1 MWTYPDSF
9 DVIVIGAGHAGC
21 EAAHAAAKMGSKT
34 LLLTMSLDTIG
45 KMSCNPAIGGTAKGH
60 IVREIDAL
68 GGIMGK
74 VADACAIQY
83 RMLNSSRGPAVW
95 SPRAQADKFA
105 YQMTMKKRLESCQN
119 LFLKQGTIEKLLTED
134 GKITG
139 VLTLE
144 NICYR
149 AKCVI
154 ISSGTFM
161 KGTIHVGQ
169 INYPGG
175 RAGDQPSVGLS
186 SSLKELG
193 FHIGRLKTGTPPR
206 IHKRSVD
213 FSKLEP
219 QIGDPNV
226 VFSFDPKETSGLT
239 QVPCYIAYTNTETQ
253 KIVLENLYKSPMYAG
268 IIKGIGPRYCPSIE
282 DKMVRFKDK
291 ERHQLFLEPEGLDTD
306 EIYVN
311 GISSS
316 LPFDVQLQMMHSIEG
331 LEKAEI
337 MRPAYAIEYDCVK
350 SGHLKPTLETIN
362 VEGLF
367 LAGQVNGTTG
377 YEEAAGQGL
386 IAGINAAL
394 KVQNKEPFTL
404 HRSESYIAVMIDD
417 LVSKQLDEPYRMFT
431 SRAEFRL
438 LLRQDN
444 CDLRLRE
451 YGYKL
456 GLINQEQIDRLNH
469 KKQMIAEIME
479 LLKKTYRPID
489 GKSTQLYQWLSRPE
503 TKLSTLMESFPEFF
517 PPLNEDIQTQ
527 IEIEA
532 KYSGYIAR
540 QELEIN
546 RLAKVDQIKIPDIIN
561 YDYVSGLCT
570 EAREKLKKFKPINL
584 GHASRINGVS
594 AADLS
599 ILMIH
604 IESQGYLNAPSSC
617 C

>member
-1 MWTYPDSF
+1 MWTYPEIF

-21 EAAHAAAKMGSKT
+21 EAAHASAKMGSKT

-74 VADACAIQY
+74 VADSCAIQY
-83 RMLNSSRGPAVW
+83 RMLNVSRGPAVW

-105 YQMTMKKRLESCQN
+105 YQSVMKKRLENTSH
-119 LFLKQGTIEKLLTED
+119 LFIKQGTIETIATED
-134 GKITG
+134 NKVTG
-139 VLTLE
+139 VVTLE
-144 NICYR
+144 GIFYQ
-149 AKCVI
+149 AKTVI

-169 INYPGG
+169 VNYPGG

-186 SSLKELG
+186 QSLRDLG
-193 FHIGRLKTGTPPR
+193 FNLGRLKTGTPPR
-206 IHKRSVD
+206 IHARSVD

-219 QIGDPNV
+219 QHGDEGV
-226 VFSFDPKETSGLT
+226 LFSYDPAEEPGLKK
-239 QVPCYIAYTNTETQ
+239 VPCYIAYTNLETQ
-253 KIVLENLYKSPMYAG
+253 KIVLDNLYKSPMYAG
-268 IIKGIGPRYCPSIE
+268 IIKGVGPRYCPSIE

-291 ERHQLFLEPEGLDTD
+291 DRHQLFLEPEGLDTD

-316 LPFDVQLQMMHSIEG
+316 LPFDVQMKMIHSIEG
-331 LEKAEI
+331 LENAEI
-337 MRPAYAIEYDCVK
+337 MRPAYAIEYDYVK
-350 SGHLKPTLETIN
+350 SGHLKPTLETFD

-367 LAGQVNGTTG
+367 LAGQINGTTG

-386 IAGINAAL
+386 VAGINASL
-394 KVQNKEPFTL
+394 KVQNKEPFIL
-404 HRSESYIAVMIDD
+404 NRAESYIAVMIDD
-417 LVSKQLDEPYRMFT
+417 LVTKQLDEPYRMFT

-444 CDLRLRE
+444 ADLRLRD

-456 GLINQEQIDRLNH
+456 GLISDEQKTRLDQKRNLIDATL
-469 KKQMIAEIME
+469 ET
-479 LLKKTYRPID
+479 LKKTYRSIE
-489 GKSTQLYQWLSRPE
+489 GKSTQLYQWLARPE
-503 TKLSTLMESFPEFF
+503 TTIEQLRASF
-517 PPLNEDIQTQ
+517 LDIFSYTDADVDRQ

-532 KYSGYIAR
+532 KYSGYITR
-540 QELEIN
+540 QNQEVH
-546 RLAKVDQIKIPDIIN
+546 RLSKIDSIKIPQDMN
-561 YDYVSGLCT
+561 YDHVSGLCT
-570 EAREKLKKFKPINL
+570 EAKEKLKKFKPTHL
-584 GHASRINGVS
+584 GHAARINGVS

-599 ILMIH
+599 ILMIY
-604 IESQGYLNAPSSC
+604 IESQSYLTCSSC
-617 C
+617 

>member
-1 MWTYPDSF
+1 MWTYPETF

-34 LLLTMSLDTIG
+34 LLLTMNLDTIG

-74 VADACAIQY
+74 VADASAIQY
-83 RMLNSSRGPAVW
+83 RMLNASRGPAVW

-105 YQMTMKKRLESCQN
+105 YQTFMKKRLEETPN
-119 LFLKQGTIEKLLTED
+119 LHIKQGTIEKLVCENQE
-134 GKITG
+134 IQG

-144 NICYR
+144 GIFYNS
-149 AKCVI
+149 KTVI

-169 INYPGG
+169 VNYPGG
-175 RAGDQPSVGLS
+175 RAGDMPSVGLS
-186 SSLKELG
+186 QSLKDFG
-193 FHIGRLKTGTPPR
+193 FEIGRLKTGTPPR
-206 IHKRSVD
+206 IHARSVD
-213 FSKLEP
+213 FTKLEP
-219 QIGDPNV
+219 QHGDPDV
-226 VFSFDPKETSGLT
+226 AFSYDPPETTGMKK
-239 QVPCYIAYTNTETQ
+239 VPCFIAYTNQNTQ
-253 KIVLENLYKSPMYAG
+253 KCVLDNLYKSPMYAG

-291 ERHQLFLEPEGLDTD
+291 ERHQLFLEPEGLDTN

-316 LPFDVQLQMMHSIEG
+316 LPFDVQMEMIHSIEG
-331 LEKAEI
+331 LESAEI
-337 MRPAYAIEYDCVK
+337 MRPAYAIEYDYVK
-350 SGHLKPTLETIN
+350 SGHLKPTLETFN
-362 VEGLF
+362 VSGLF
-367 LAGQVNGTTG
+367 LAGQINGTTG

-386 IAGINAAL
+386 IAGINASL

-404 HRSESYIAVMIDD
+404 NRAESYIAVMIDD
-417 LVSKQLDEPYRMFT
+417 LVTKQLDEPYRMFT

-444 CDLRLRE
+444 ADLRLRE
-451 YGYKL
+451 YGFNL
-456 GLINQEQIDRLNH
+456 GLINDEQKTRLDI
-469 KKQMIAEIME
+469 KKKLIQDTLEVF
-479 LLKKTYRPID
+479 KRTYRFMD
-489 GKSTQLYQWLSRPE
+489 EKSVQIHQWLARPE
-503 TKLSTLMESFPEFF
+503 TTIDQLRTLYPDLFNYID
-517 PPLNEDIQTQ
+517 LDVDRQ

-532 KYSGYIAR
+532 KYSGYITR
-540 QELEIN
+540 QFQEVK
-546 RLAKVDQIKIPDIIN
+546 RLSKIDNIKIPTCLN
-561 YDYVSGLCT
+561 YDQVKGLCT
-570 EAREKLKKFKPINL
+570 EAKEKLKKFTPTHL

-599 ILMIH
+599 ILMIY
-604 IESQGYLNAPSSC
+604 IESQGYLSAEASV
-617 C
+617 

>member
-1 MWTYPDSF
+1 MWTYPETF

-21 EAAHAAAKMGSKT
+21 EAAHASAKMGVKT
-34 LLLTMSLDTIG
+34 LLLTMNLDTIG

-60 IVREIDAL
+60 LVREIDAL

-83 RMLNSSRGPAVW
+83 RMLNVSKGPAVW

-105 YQMTMKKRLESCQN
+105 YQAFMKKTLESTPF
-119 LFLKQGTIEKLLTED
+119 LHLKQGTIEKLIVEGTS
-134 GKITG
+134 IQG

-144 NICYR
+144 GIFYP
-149 AKCVI
+149 AKTVI

-161 KGTIHVGQ
+161 KGTLHVGSV
-169 INYPGG
+169 NYPGG

-186 SSLKELG
+186 GSLKELG
-193 FHIGRLKTGTPPR
+193 LNLGRLKTGTPPR

-213 FSKLEP
+213 FSQLEP
-219 QIGDPNV
+219 QFGDTGV
-226 VFSFDPKETSGLT
+226 HFSFDPPATPGLR
-239 QVPCYIAYTNTETQ
+239 QVPCHIAYTNLETQ
-253 KIVLENLYKSPMYAG
+253 KIVLDNLYKSPMYAG

-291 ERHQLFLEPEGLDTD
+291 QRHQLFLEPEGLDTD

-316 LPFDVQLQMMHSIEG
+316 LPFDVQLQMIHSIEG

-337 MRPAYAIEYDCVK
+337 MRPAYAIEYDFVQ
-350 SGHLKPTLETIN
+350 SGHLKPTLETHSIQ
-362 VEGLF
+362 GLF
-367 LAGQVNGTTG
+367 LAGQINGTTG
-377 YEEAAGQGL
+377 YEEAASQGL
-386 IAGINAAL
+386 MAGINAAL
-394 KVQNKEPFTL
+394 KVQNRPPFTL

-417 LVSKQLDEPYRMFT
+417 LVSKQLDEPYRIFT

-444 CDLRLRE
+444 ADLRLRR
-451 YGYKL
+451 YGFEL
-456 GLINQEQIDRLNH
+456 GLISEGQYQRLET
-469 KKQMIAEIME
+469 KRFLIESTLEK
-479 LLKKTYRPID
+479 LKKTFKPIE
-489 GKSTQLYQWLSRPE
+489 GKSTSVYQWLARPE
-503 TKLSTLMESFPEFF
+503 TTLATLRETFPEFF
-517 PPLNEDIQTQ
+517 NYQDDEVDTQ

-532 KYSGYIAR
+532 KYSGYIGR
-540 QELEIN
+540 QTHEIH
-546 RLAKVDQIKIPDIIN
+546 RLSKIDQISIPSTI
-561 YDYVSGLCT
+561 DYQQVQGLSH
-570 EAREKLKKFKPINL
+570 EAREKLVKFKPFHL

-599 ILMIH
+599 ILMIY
-604 IESQGYLNAPSSC
+604 IESRGTLACSSC
-617 C
+617 